1 MAQFDV
7 YDAGDGSL
15 LIDCQSDS
23 LGYLA
28 TRLSAPL
35 IPLERAPDRRLRLNP
50 IFDVNDE
57 TYVLVTQFAA
67 AVRCADLRNRVA
79 TLAAHRDTIIAAF
92 DMLLTGV

>member
-1 MAQFDV
+1 MPQFDI
-7 YDAGDGSL
+7 YDTGDGSL

-23 LGYLA
+23 LGYLM
-28 TRLSAPL
+28 TRLAAPL
-35 IPLERAPDRRLRLNP
+35 MPLERAPERRPRLNP
-50 IFDVNDE
+50 IFDVNGE

-79 TLAAHRDTIIAAF
+79 TLAPHRDTIIAAF

>member
-23 LGYLA
+23 LGYLT

-35 IPLERAPDRRLRLNP
+35 MPLERAPDRRPRLNS
-50 IFDVNDE
+50 IFDVNGE

-79 TLAAHRDTIIAAF
+79 TLAPHRDTIIAAF

>member
-7 YDAGDGSL
+7 YDAGDGNL
-15 LIDCQSDS
+15 LVDCQSDALS
-23 LGYLA
+23 ILA
-28 TRLSAPL
+28 TRVSAPL
-35 IPLERAPDRRLRLNP
+35 MLSERAPNTRPRLNP
-50 IFDVNDE
+50 TFDLNGK

-67 AVRCADLRNRVA
+67 AVRCAELRDRVA